1 MKTPSF
7 NVFLIQQED
16 AEVPSTTAIITI
28 DGKRSDP
35 ASRVYFPN
43 IAKILYSYN
52 WDVGKIIF

>member
-28 DGKRSDP
+28 DGKRDP

-52 WDVGKIIF
+52 

>member
-52 WDVGKIIF
+52 